1 MIRNRAANGQ
11 RDTSAARLAMNVALA
26 GVIVFFGAP
35 FLWVLASA
43 FDGAPVD
50 RLPWPQQPTLDNFR
64 VLFDD
69 QHIRSGLQNSL
80 VVAASCTVFGTL
92 LAALAGFGLSR
103 LQFRYKSEL
112 VYAVLLLYAM
122 PLAVT
127 MVAVNDLANRLDLIN
142 TYRGL
147 VIAETAFMLPFLT
160 WLMKGFY
167 DAVPRYLDEAAW
179 LDGGSIVRGWWQVLT
194 PVAKPGLV
202 ITAGLAFVI
211 AWSDVLLM
219 VILVTDQDM
228 TTLSQ
233 QFFSTAERSNGTA
246 TAALGVLYIA
256 PVLAVFLLLRGVMVR
271 NLDSTAGR
279 SEQMADGS
287 R

>member
-1 MIRNRAANGQ
+1 MNRQTPGAKHRGSSIVGVA
-11 RDTSAARLAMNVALA
+11 TNVALLL
-26 GVIVFFGAP
+26 VVVFFGAP
-35 FLWVLASA
+35 FLWILGLA
-43 FDGAPVD
+43 FDAAAID
-50 RLPWPQQPTLDNFR
+50 RVPWPRQPTLDNFR
-64 VLFDD
+64 VLFDA
-69 QHIRSGLQNSL
+69 QQARSALRNSL
-80 VVAASCTVFGTL
+80 IVATSCMVTGTI

-103 LQFRYKSEL
+103 IQFRRKNEL
-112 VYAVLLLYAM
+112 VYAVLLLYVM

-147 VIAETAFMLPFLT
+147 VFAQTAIMLPFLT

-167 DAVPRYLDEAAW
+167 DAVPRHLDEAAW
-179 LDGGSIVRGWWQVLT
+179 LDGGSILRGWWEILT
-194 PVAKPGLV
+194 PVALLGVV

-219 VILVTDQDM
+219 VILVTDPGM
-228 TTLSQ
+228 ATLSQ
-233 QFFSTAERSNGTA
+233 QFFTTAEQTGGAT

-256 PVLAVFLLLRGVMVR
+256 PVLVVFLLLRQVMLR
-271 NLDSTAGR
+271 SLSEGR
-279 SEQMADGS
+279 A